1 MVLRENVKT
10 SDSRNSVGLV
20 RVATRKSVVSRQRD
34 QQEEQH
40 LETVQPLIDL
50 LIAAPLLHQP
60 MIKNTLQYGI
70 SHVNTTIEGKG
81 KGGGGRRE
89 RERERKIPAAMPS
102 ISGPKFLVSGTE
114 VEQVPSPFPTISSLL
129 MAATATAEAAASA
142 SASQSSK

>member
-1 MVLRENVKT
+1 MVLRGNVKT
-10 SDSRNSVGLV
+10 SDLRNSVGLV
-20 RVATRKSVVSRQRD
+20 RVAIRKLVVSRQRD

-40 LETVQPLIDL
+40 LETLQPLIDL
-50 LIAAPLLHQP
+50 LIAAPHLHQP

-81 KGGGGRRE
+81 KEGVRGRE
-89 RERERKIPAAMPS
+89 KKIPAAMPS
-102 ISGPKFLVSGTE
+102 ISGPKLLVSGTE
-114 VEQVPSPFPTISSLL
+114 AEQVPSPFPTISSLL

>member
-1 MVLRENVKT
+1 MVLRGNVKT

-20 RVATRKSVVSRQRD
+20 RVAIRKLVVSRQRD

-40 LETVQPLIDL
+40 LETLQPLIDL
-50 LIAAPLLHQP
+50 LIAAPHLHQP

-81 KGGGGRRE
+81 KEGVRGRE
-89 RERERKIPAAMPS
+89 KIPAAMPS
-102 ISGPKFLVSGTE
+102 ISGPKLLVSGTE
-114 VEQVPSPFPTISSLL
+114 AEQVPSPFPTISSLL